1 MQSNVDRQNISAPKV
16 VIEPQRKLDADA
28 DRKSANG
35 ELRRGFGVENFE
47 PTRNSLKIGRLEP
60 AIQIQR
66 EEYLKSS
73 DVNNQMIPPTD
84 VDLTLEETV
93 SSINNPKGE
102 RLDSLG
108 PELFA
113 HSQSD

>member
-1 MQSNVDRQNISAPKV
+1 M
-16 VIEPQRKLDADA
+16 VIEPQRKLNADA
-28 DRKSANG
+28 DRNPTNG
-35 ELRRGFGVENFE
+35 ELRQGFGVENFE
-47 PTRNSLKIGRLEP
+47 TTRNSLKIGGLEP

-66 EEYLKSS
+66 EEFLKGA
-73 DVNNQMIPPTD
+73 DVNNQMIPPAD

-113 HSQSD
+113 HSQSDKPIVSNRTS